1 MIEVALVAVIAAALG
16 AAAAGAVSGS
26 DAVQRGRREP

>member
-1 MIEVALVAVIAAALG
+1 MIEMALVAVLAATLG

-26 DAVQRGRREP
+26 DAVQRGRGEP